1 MNHVVLGFRAFC
13 RSDMSTSLSTPQ
25 WPKSG
30 CECFCTYFN
39 AISRCEVY
47 FRPSA
52 LLLVNLT
59 IVFCPFLTCFNCPPV
74 QFLPFCSVL
83 SCPCP
88 ALSCSAFILSCF
100 NTYFQLRPVLPSTFL
115 LCPVLVCPDL
125 SCSPLSSTSLSYP
138 VNLSSGVLCHVMS
151 CLVLSCSL

>member
-83 SCPCP
+83 FCPV
-88 ALSCSAFILSCF
+88 
-100 NTYFQLRPVLPSTFL
+100 PVLPFHAL
-115 LCPVLVCPDL
+115 RLFCPV
-125 SCSPLSSTSLSYP
+125 STRTS
-138 VNLSSGVLCHVMS
+138 SSGLSFPLLFCSVLY
-151 CLVLSCSL
+151 